1 MPIDFEDSATGT
13 RHIKISGRMDILG
26 SGAIETKFAS
36 LAATEKR
43 LLIVDLTAVTF
54 LASIGIRSIISNAK
68 AQQQRGG
75 KMVLFVGEN
84 ASVAKTL
91 EMTGIDALVPMFK
104 NIQEAEKAVF
114 E

>member
-1 MPIDFEDSATGT
+1 MPIDFEDSANEI
-13 RHIKISGRMDILG
+13 RHIKISGRLDILG
-26 SGAIETKFAS
+26 SGEIDAKFAA

-43 LLIVDLTAVTF
+43 HVVVDLTAITF

-68 AQQQRGG
+68 AQHQRGG

-91 EMTGIDALVPMFK
+91 EMTGIDTLVPMFK
-104 NIQEAEKAVF
+104 DMLDAEKAVF

>member
-1 MPIDFEDSATGT
+1 MPIDFQDSANDI
-13 RHIKISGRMDILG
+13 RYIKISGRLDMLG
-26 SGAIETKFAS
+26 AGEIDTKFAA

-43 LLIVDLTAVTF
+43 YLVVDLTAVIF

-84 ASVAKTL
+84 ASVAQTL

-104 NIQEAEKAVF
+104 NMLDAEQSVF